1 MIKVFECLG
10 VQTFEKD
17 GKKGTNIYYSES
29 FDDSEKNCSGVKCNH
44 LFTYKNITV
53 PKPGERFKA
62 MYSLGFDFKNQRNIP
77 ILEEFCIVPFN
88 KQRELPFGT
97 LHNNMV
103 AGLRFGS
110 SPKKEI

>member
-44 LFTYKNITV
+44 LFTYKNIRYQNRV
-53 PKPGERFKA
+53 KDLR
-62 MYSLGFDFKNQRNIP
+62 L
-77 ILEEFCIVPFN
+77 CI
-88 KQRELPFGT
+88 RLALT
-97 LHNNMV
+97 LRTSV
-103 AGLRFGS
+103 IYRSWRRSA
-110 SPKKEI
+110 

>member
-17 GKKGTNIYYSES
+17 GKKGTNIYYSEP

-62 MYSLGFDFKNQRNIP
+62 MYSLGFDFKNQWVDFVSFLNTLIYFLIGIFYG
-77 ILEEFCIVPFN
+77 ILLF
-88 KQRELPFGT
+88 
-97 LHNNMV
+97 
-103 AGLRFGS
+103 
-110 SPKKEI
+110 

>member
-17 GKKGTNIYYSES
+17 GKKGTNIYYSEP
-29 FDDSEKNCSGVKCNH
+29 FDESEKNCSGVKCNH

-77 ILEEFCIVPFN
+77 ILEEIDIVPFN
-88 KQRELPFGT
+88 KQRELPFWYFT
-97 LHNNMV
+97 
-103 AGLRFGS
+103 
-110 SPKKEI
+110 